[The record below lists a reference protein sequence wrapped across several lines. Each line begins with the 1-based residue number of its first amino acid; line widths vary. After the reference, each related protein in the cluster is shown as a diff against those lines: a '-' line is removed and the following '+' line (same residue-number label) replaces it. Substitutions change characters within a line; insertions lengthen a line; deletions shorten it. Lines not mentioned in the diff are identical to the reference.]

1 MFLYS
6 GGMKS
11 GIIGGNE
18 VDRHSRPYMASVQ
31 FKKAHMC
38 GGFLIRKD
46 YVLTAAHCVEYVFV
60 LFYMYKDGAS
70 IVSV

>member
-1 MFLYS
+1 MVLLEE
-6 GGMKS
+6 MKWIDTPDPTWRLFS
-11 GIIGGNE
+11 L
-18 VDRHSRPYMASVQ
+18 
-31 FKKAHMC
+31 KKHTC